1 MAAGP
6 AAGKAAAAAMGL
18 GTSAA
23 ELTLRDLVQRFAEE
37 YSIQFLPKFGRF
49 QDGQQVQSSKPRPL
63 CAKVAS

>member
-1 MAAGP
+1 
-6 AAGKAAAAAMGL
+6 MGL